1 MTVGTLE
8 PRKNLS
14 GLLAAYSRLPE
25 KTQGEHPLAVVGMK
39 GWLSD
44 ALERQ
49 LEPLERR
56 SRVRRLGYV
65 AHEDLPFVYAG
76 AHAFA
81 FPSFYEGFGLPPLEA
96 MACGVP
102 VLISN
107 RSSLPEVAGD
117 AALQVDPEDVEAMTR
132 GLERLLG
139 DEGFRARAVRAGPE
153 RAAGFTW
160 ERCVDRTVDVY
171 RRVIAGAS

>member
-1 MTVGTLE
+1 MSPSE
-8 PRKNLS
+8 QKPF
-14 GLLAAYSRLPE
+14 
-25 KTQGEHPLAVVGMK
+25 VVGMK

-81 FPSFYEGFGLPPLEA
+81 FPSYE
-96 MACGVP
+96 V
-102 VLISN
+102 
-107 RSSLPEVAGD
+107 
-117 AALQVDPEDVEAMTR
+117 
-132 GLERLLG
+132 
-139 DEGFRARAVRAGPE
+139 FRARAVRAGPQ

-160 ERCVDRTVDVY
+160 GRCVDRTVDVY
-171 RRVIAGAS
+171 RRVLAGTI